1 MGSGKGHRA
10 GGIAV
15 GLLAFIALAGSGCA
29 AHRARHAAAEKA
41 PGAVQMTVVGV
52 EYEGT
57 KLWVPGTI
65 VVHKGDHVKL
75 NLINKIPSDP
85 PNHGF
90 AIDAFNVK
98 EVVNRGEPK
107 SVEFVAD
114 KVGVFPIYCQLHPA
128 HVGGQLVVLCGGKP
142 ER

>member
-1 MGSGKGHRA
+1 MRTRSGLGA
-10 GGIAV
+10 S
-15 GLLAFIALAGSGCA
+15 ALALGCLTVAAIVGSGCA
-29 AHRARHAAAEKA
+29 AHRTQGAAETSKSA
-41 PGAVQMTVVGV
+41 GTVQITVAGV

-65 VVHKGDHVKL
+65 VAHKGDKVKV
-75 NLINKIPSDP
+75 NLINKIPSEP

-98 EVVNRGEPK
+98 EVVNRGETK

-114 KVGVFPIYCQLHPA
+114 KAGVFPIYCQLHPA
-128 HVGGQLVVLCGGKP
+128 HVGGQLIVLG
-142 ER
+142 R